1 MKRNHDYSVEEL
13 MLMCGLWNLL
23 ELEFTGLAVLT
34 AKGGNVS

>member
-1 MKRNHDYSVEEL
+1 MKRNRNYSVEEL